1 MKGNILS
8 FDKATNK
15 GKISGFDG
23 ARYEFVKQDWESDAK
38 KPKVGAEVD
47 FEADERD
54 GKNWARSIVMLSS
67 AQAPT
72 SRTVYI
78 LVAIFLGYLG
88 IHNFIAGYKG
98 KGLAQLLITLLSF
111 FILSV
116 FVWIWAVVEAVVI
129 KEDANGQEMT

>member
-8 FDKATNK
+8 FDRATNK
-15 GKISGFDG
+15 GKIAGFDG
-23 ARYEFVKQDWESDAK
+23 ARYTFVKQDWESTDK

-47 FEADERD
+47 FEVDELD
-54 GKNWARSIVMLSS
+54 GVNVAKSIVMLGS
-67 AQAPT
+67 AEAPT

-111 FILSV
+111 FIFAI
-116 FVWIWAVVEAVVI
+116 FVWIWAVIEAIVV
-129 KEDANGQEMT
+129 KEDANGQDFT